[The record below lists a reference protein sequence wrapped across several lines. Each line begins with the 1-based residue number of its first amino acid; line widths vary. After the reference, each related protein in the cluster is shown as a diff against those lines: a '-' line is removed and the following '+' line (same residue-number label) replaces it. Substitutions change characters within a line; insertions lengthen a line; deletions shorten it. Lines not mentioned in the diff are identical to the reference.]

1 MNENN
6 ETLDPKETTENTK
19 KEILDGAKYNDNA
32 KSNAVGIG
40 HLVGEY
46 IKLVGY
52 SHTRGIPSQY
62 NKGNGEDNLADYY
75 TANLEKSI
83 SVTIVSK
90 KDQSES
96 TNQYNSVFLTETILK
111 QLKKIPSALE
121 ELEKGS
127 ATIKVRVGTRWSD
140 KNSKYYY
147 CVFFVGQP
155 EYDNKDTIFKTNS

>member
-1 MNENN
+1 MANEKIDKN
-6 ETLDPKETTENTK
+6 ETNENTK

-52 SHTRGIPSQY
+52 SHTRGTPTQY
-62 NKGNGEDNLADYY
+62 NKGNGEDNMADYY
-75 TANLEKSI
+75 TANLSEPI

-90 KDQSES
+90 KDQSKS
-96 TNQYNSVFLTETILK
+96 TNQYNSVFLKDTILK
-111 QLKKIPSALE
+111 QLKNIPEALE
-121 ELEKGS
+121 ELEKQN

-147 CVFFVGQP
+147 CVFFVGQK
-155 EYDNKDTIFKTNS
+155 EYDTKDTVFKTNS